1 MAASR
6 MAATRRAAART
17 GAWCGTAVLALC
29 LLAGCNRGYSGD
41 RRYPLS
47 GTVLVDGQPLDV
59 GAISFLPMDQD
70 AQRVSGGPIAD
81 GKYSVEEARG
91 SNAGKYRVE
100 IRWYKKTGRSLRDAD
115 TGEPYD
121 ERKEG
126 LPERYHKESE
136 LTAEIATGKTAFN
149 FDLKLK

>member
-1 MAASR
+1 MSSITS
-6 MAATRRAAART
+6 TRCRL
-17 GAWCGTAVLALC
+17 AVLASLC
-29 LLAGCNRGYSGD
+29 FVVGCSRGYSGD

-47 GTVLVDGQPLDV
+47 GTVRVDGQPIDV
-59 GAISFLPMDQD
+59 GAISFIPIDND

-100 IRWYKKTGRSLRDAD
+100 VRWYKKTGRWIRDAD
-115 TGEPYD
+115 TGELYE

-126 LPERYHKESE
+126 LPKRYHKESE
-136 LTAEIATGKTAFN
+136 LTVEVSSGQTTFD
-149 FDLKLK
+149 FDLKAQ